1 MDKLNVLN
9 QFRNE
14 YYKVDA
20 TMAEPQRTLQL
31 SALMDKIQKEFNI
44 PLLNNQTFNDKNK
57 AIMQLYREISTAR
70 NI

>member
-14 YYKVDA
+14 YYKIDA
-20 TMAEPQRTLQL
+20 TMEESQRTLQL
-31 SALMDKIQKEFNI
+31 STLMDKIQKEFDI

-57 AIMQLYREISTAR
+57 AIMQLYKEVSSSR
-70 NI
+70 NT